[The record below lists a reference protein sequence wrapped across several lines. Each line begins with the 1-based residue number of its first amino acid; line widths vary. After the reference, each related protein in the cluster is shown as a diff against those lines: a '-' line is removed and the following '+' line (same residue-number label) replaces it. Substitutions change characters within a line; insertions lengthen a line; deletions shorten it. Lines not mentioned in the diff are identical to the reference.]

1 MKVQEKQEIVSN
13 LAGRLGSASGF
24 YLTDFTGLSVKK
36 ITDLR
41 ARLRKAGVEYV
52 VVKNTLAERALDGLE
67 LPDIG
72 EFFKGPTA
80 LVISREDALAAARVL
95 SDFAREH
102 DNKPTVKAGIVERRA
117 VGPEEVTRLARLPS
131 REQLLAELAGALEAP
146 MAQLAAVLQARLYE
160 FAGLL
165 EALRTSREDGGE
177 AAASAVAQ

>member
-1 MKVQEKQEIVSN
+1 MKVQEKQQIVTA
-13 LAGRLGSASGF
+13 LAGKLSNASAF

-36 ITDLR
+36 ITNLR
-41 ARLRKAGVEYV
+41 ARLRHAGVECI

-72 EFFKGPTA
+72 QFFKGPTA
-80 LVISREDALAAARVL
+80 LVISSGDAVSAAKVL

-117 VGPEEVTRLARLPS
+117 VGPEEVTRLAKLPP
-131 REQLLAELAGALEAP
+131 REQLLAELAGAMCAP
-146 MAQLAAVLQARLYE
+146 LVQLAFVLQARLYE

-165 EALRTSREDGGE
+165 EALRASREE
-177 AAASAVAQ
+177 A

>member
-1 MKVQEKQEIVSN
+1 MKVQEKQQIVTD
-13 LAGRLGSASGF
+13 LAGKLSGASAF

-36 ITDLR
+36 ITNLR
-41 ARLRKAGVEYV
+41 ARLRKAGVECV
-52 VVKNTLAERALDGLE
+52 VVKNTLAERALNGLE

-80 LVISREDALAAARVL
+80 LVISRGDAVSAAKVL

-117 VGPEEVTRLARLPS
+117 VGPEEVTRLAKLPP
-131 REQLLAELAGALEAP
+131 REQLLAELAGALSAP
-146 MAQLAAVLQARLYE
+146 MAQLAFLMQARLYE

-165 EALRTSREDGGE
+165 DALRTSREE
-177 AAASAVAQ
+177 A